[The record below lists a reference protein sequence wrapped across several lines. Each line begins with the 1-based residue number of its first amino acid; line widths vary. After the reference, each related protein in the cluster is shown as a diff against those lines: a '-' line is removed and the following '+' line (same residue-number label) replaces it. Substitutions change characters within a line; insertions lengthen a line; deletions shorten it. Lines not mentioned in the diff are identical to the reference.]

1 MAKYST
7 SRRERFA
14 EDDDDDDDD
23 DDCEEVMPI
32 VE

>member
-23 DDCEEVMPI
+23 DCEEVMPI